1 MIGPFAPTAA
11 NAPLPAKLP
20 TTATSAALN
29 NCYKILLAANGKAK
43 SMSLFQIEPFNI
55 SNVFFFFIL
64 SLLFTILF
72 LLIQDVQ

>member
-29 NCYKILLAANGKAK
+29 NCCKILLAANGKAK
-43 SMSLFQIEPFNI
+43 SMSLFQIEPFY
-55 SNVFFFFIL
+55 FF
-64 SLLFTILF
+64 
-72 LLIQDVQ
+72 